1 MRAGIVP
8 PMMMAPVN
16 AECEMPVPLE
26 MVMPHMVDM
35 STRMMMPVPAM
46 AAAPHFDERL
56 VEIV

>member
-1 MRAGIVP
+1 
-8 PMMMAPVN
+8 MMMAPVN

-26 MVMPHMVDM
+26 MVMARMVDM

-46 AAAPHFDERL
+46 AAAPHFDDRL